1 MSKTFGCVNWFDN
14 KKGYGFVTIVSP
26 ESENVGKDIFLH
38 FSNLNISD
46 NYKRVYPGEYIEF
59 NVESGEDGRLSCV
72 DVTGICGGPLLIEN
86 KNHTYR
92 IYPRMRREEDAEDES
107 TEVPDADES
116 TEVANADESVAD
128 ESVEVNEDCNN

>member
-1 MSKTFGCVNWFDN
+1 MTKTFGCVNWFDN

-26 ESENVGKDIFLH
+26 ESENKGKDIFLH
-38 FSNLNISD
+38 FSNLNITD
-46 NYKRVYPGEYIEF
+46 TYKRVYPGEYIEF

-86 KNHTYR
+86 NNHTYR
-92 IYPRMRREEDAEDES
+92 IYPRMRREEDVAEADAAGAEADES
-107 TEVPDADES
+107 TEVPDADS
-116 TEVANADESVAD
+116 SVAD